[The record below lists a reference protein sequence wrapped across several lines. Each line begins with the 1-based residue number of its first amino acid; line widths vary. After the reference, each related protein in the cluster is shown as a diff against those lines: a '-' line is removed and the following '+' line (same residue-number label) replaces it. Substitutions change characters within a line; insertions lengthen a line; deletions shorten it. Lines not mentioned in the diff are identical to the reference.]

1 MVSGGAAGKRG
12 NGDMLNRPPEKLV
25 KIRNYIFPEAFRLE
39 ALRALTT
46 FLGAADSLTMCVAK
60 LHWPFFHFMPGSAYE
75 EQNFPVSNS

>member
-25 KIRNYIFPEAFRLE
+25 KMRNYILPVAFRLE

-46 FLGAADSLTMCVAK
+46 FLGAADSLTM
-60 LHWPFFHFMPGSAYE
+60 
-75 EQNFPVSNS
+75 